1 MLFNSP
7 FFIFIFLPIVVFGFY
22 YLSRKGFFRLSIAW
36 LVAASLFFYG
46 WWNPIYLILILSSI
60 LFNYFIGRGLSR
72 NKNSNNVLLLLTVG
86 VFANVGLLIYF
97 KYTHFFIDI
106 SNSLFNASYDIEAI
120 ILPLAISFFTFQQ
133 IAYLVDAYKGKA
145 QEYNFLHYC
154 LFVTFFP
161 QLIAGPIVHHS
172 EMLPQFSDNSRQQFI
187 LKNIVIGMTIFS
199 LGLFKKV
206 ILADGLGVYATP
218 IFNAAEAGS
227 VLSFFEGWFGSSA
240 YLLQLYFDF
249 SGYSD
254 MAVGL
259 AAIFGIVLP
268 LNFNSPLKSHNI
280 INFWSRWHI
289 TLSRFIQDYIYTP
302 IAISSTRFSMRN
314 NLPGIPEFI
323 ICVAMPTGIAF
334 FLAGLWHGA
343 GWNFVIFGLLHGSY
357 LIINQAWLAIR
368 RWLGHD
374 VNSHSIIGIFLGRII
389 TLLAVLISF
398 VFFRAESFDGA
409 KNILIAMTSLDGM
422 YLPET
427 YLIHVTQVIDLTNF
441 FALIGVEFSGSDNLL
456 QRRMVLN
463 TIIGFLVVFLVPN
476 TMQIIGRYWDGYE
489 KYSVSPLESF
499 WKKGQWQPNIKW
511 AFVMSII
518 FVLYLSSLSK
528 ISEFLY
534 FQF

>member
-1 MLFNSP
+1 M
-7 FFIFIFLPIVVFGFY
+7 
-22 YLSRKGFFRLSIAW
+22 
-36 LVAASLFFYG
+36 
-46 WWNPIYLILILSSI
+46 
-60 LFNYFIGRGLSR
+60 
-72 NKNSNNVLLLLTVG
+72 
-86 VFANVGLLIYF
+86 
-97 KYTHFFIDI
+97 
-106 SNSLFNASYDIEAI
+106 
-120 ILPLAISFFTFQQ
+120 
-133 IAYLVDAYKGKA
+133 
-145 QEYNFLHYC
+145 
-154 LFVTFFP
+154 
-161 QLIAGPIVHHS
+161 
-172 EMLPQFSDNSRQQFI
+172 
-187 LKNIVIGMTIFS
+187 
-199 LGLFKKV
+199 
-206 ILADGLGVYATP
+206 
-218 IFNAAEAGS
+218 
-227 VLSFFEGWFGSSA
+227 
-240 YLLQLYFDF
+240 
-249 SGYSD
+249 
-254 MAVGL
+254 
-259 AAIFGIVLP
+259 
-268 LNFNSPLKSHNI
+268 
-280 INFWSRWHI
+280 
-289 TLSRFIQDYIYTP
+289 
-302 IAISSTRFSMRN
+302 
-314 NLPGIPEFI
+314 
-323 ICVAMPTGIAF
+323 
-334 FLAGLWHGA
+334 
-343 GWNFVIFGLLHGSY
+343 
-357 LIINQAWLAIR
+357 IINQAWLAIR